1 MDEKDKV
8 TILCGA
14 AGERC
19 TALHNIRDRVHKT
32 CIWTLGSMLLVAG
45 WIVQSEPR
53 IGLRGRL
60 FLLAALLAAVIVIR
74 AVYLRDLER
83 GFRSQQR
90 VLAKIEEALGLYEG
104 FYPEEWRKAGAEG
117 SNGRF
122 FASTYALLYLG
133 SGILACALL
142 FAGVGSSQ

>member
-83 GFRSQQR
+83 GFR
-90 VLAKIEEALGLYEG
+90 
-104 FYPEEWRKAGAEG
+104 RKSRPRKPIRG
-117 SNGRF
+117 SLWTIQP
-122 FASTYALLYLG
+122 AT
-133 SGILACALL
+133 
-142 FAGVGSSQ
+142 